1 MSLHLILLVEAYLL
15 LVSITLFFHYCLT
28 VTVNSL
34 IFHTT
39 YTSGLFST
47 LATDY
52 EYSRSYRENL
62 QLPIQMQVSELSIFL
77 SFIYQFYNVAVNNIL
92 IIHVGTTVLSVIK
105 YLFYVMFHR

>member
-47 LATDY
+47 PTTDY
-52 EYSRSYRENL
+52 EYSRSNRENL
-62 QLPIQMQVSELSIFL
+62 QLTIQMQVSELSIFL

-92 IIHVGTTVLSVIK
+92 IIHVGTTVLPVIK